1 MVTANGTTTS
11 PVLRGA
17 WIMERILGQPSPPPP
32 PVPAVEPD
40 LRGQKTIREQLAK
53 HRDQASCA
61 SCHSKI
67 DPPGFALESFDVMG
81 GWRDRYRA
89 IAEKPEREK
98 GIGKDGQ
105 PFQFRYGP
113 PVDCTGQM
121 ADGRKFS
128 DIREF
133 KRELLTDE
141 TQIARN
147 LVRQLIVYATGEP
160 VGFGDREQVERILE
174 QTRPSGYRVRQ
185 LVHAI
190 VESDLFLHK

>member
-1 MVTANGTTTS
+1 
-11 PVLRGA
+11 
-17 WIMERILGQPSPPPP
+17 MERILGQPSPPPP

-61 SCHSKI
+61 TCHAKI

-89 IAEKPEREK
+89 IAEKPEREN

-105 PFQFRYGP
+105 PFAFRYGP
-113 PVDCTGQM
+113 PVDCAGQM

-133 KRELLTDE
+133 KRVLLSAE
-141 TQIARN
+141 SQIARN

-160 VGFGDREQVERILE
+160 VGFGDREQVEKILE
-174 QTRPSGYRVRQ
+174 QTRPSGHGLRD

-190 VESDLFLHK
+190 VQSDLFLHK